1 MITAIS
7 CGSFLFN
14 AQAETFGDF
23 TYTDQGD
30 SVTITGYSAFP
41 FGAVNIPAEI
51 GGKPVTAI
59 GKKAF
64 YCVGVTAL
72 MIPGSVTSIGDYAF
86 GACHKLKEVTIPAGV
101 KSIGTG
107 AFFHCDG
114 MEKLTLS
121 TGLTTIGQDAFY
133 HCTKLTGVVIPDG
146 VTSIGDGAFFDCTAL
161 EQVSI
166 RGDLASPGN
175 WIFGQCEKIKRVT
188 FGNGVKTIPE
198 RIFSNCWNLES
209 VKIPRSVTSI
219 DEGAFSG
226 CRALKEVELPSS
238 LISIGGSAFYGSG
251 LTTVILPSSVES
263 IGDGAFS
270 GTSLTIVT
278 LPASVESI
286 GQRAFGYC
294 GTLKRAT
301 FLGNA
306 PALGNEAFVSAAD
319 AFTVYWYEGR
329 EGFTV
334 PTWQGYPAWMV
345 PKGPE
350 IAVYQPRG
358 FELVDGIGKK
368 SYGGQRV
375 GAKSP
380 PRTVTIRNRG
390 SRTLRDLSVK
400 AGGNHPDDFIIR
412 QPEVKNLPPGAATTF
427 KVSFKPMAQGS
438 RNAVI
443 RIRSNDSDEGVFEI
457 HFDGHGV
464 R

>member
-7 CGSFLFN
+7 CGTFLFN

-23 TYTDQGD
+23 TYTDHGD
-30 SVTITGYSAFP
+30 SVTITGYTAVSFS
-41 FGAVNIPAEI
+41 AVNIPAEI

-86 GACHKLKEVTIPAGV
+86 GSCHYLKAVTIPAGV

-107 AFFHCDG
+107 AFYYCES

-121 TGLTTIGQDAFY
+121 TGLTTIGEEAFGY
-133 HCTKLTGVVIPDG
+133 CAKLTEVVIPAG
-146 VTSIGDGAFFDCTAL
+146 VTSIGDGAFINCTAL

-166 RGDLASPGN
+166 GGDLVSIGS
-175 WIFGQCEKIKRVT
+175 WIFEGCGNIKRVT
-188 FGNGVKTIPE
+188 FGNGMKKIPGWLFA
-198 RIFSNCWNLES
+198 RCRVLSS
-209 VKIPRSVTSI
+209 VKIPRSVNSI

-238 LISIGGSAFYGSG
+238 LSSIGGGAFSG
-251 LTTVILPSSVES
+251 TSLTTVTLPASVES
-263 IGDGAFS
+263 IGDGAFF

-278 LPASVESI
+278 IPASVESI

-294 GTLKRAT
+294 GSLKRAT
-301 FLGNA
+301 FLGAA
-306 PALGNEAFVSAAD
+306 PALGDEAFVSAAD

-329 EGFTV
+329 EGFTA

-375 GAKSP
+375 GSKSP

-390 SRTLRDLSVK
+390 SRTLRDLSVT

-412 QPEVKNLPPGAATTF
+412 KLEVENLPPGAATTF
-427 KVSFKPMAQGS
+427 KVSFKPMAKGS

-443 RIRSNDSDEGVFEI
+443 RIRSNDSDEGSFEI
-457 HFDGHGV
+457 QFDGHGV
-464 R
+464 K

>member
-1 MITAIS
+1 MNPLRTLIITAIS
-7 CGSFLFN
+7 CGTFLFN

-23 TYTDQGD
+23 TYTDHGD
-30 SVTITGYSAFP
+30 SVTITGYTAVSFS
-41 FGAVNIPAEI
+41 AVNIPAEI

-72 MIPGSVTSIGDYAF
+72 TIPGSLTSIGDYAF
-86 GACHKLKEVTIPAGV
+86 GACHYLKTVTIPSGV
-101 KSIGTG
+101 KSIGAG
-107 AFFHCDG
+107 AFFHCEG

-121 TGLTTIGQDAFY
+121 TGLTTIGKDAFY

-146 VTSIGDGAFFDCTAL
+146 VTSIGDGAFLDCTAL

-166 RGDLASPGN
+166 GGDLASLGS
-175 WIFGQCEKIKRVT
+175 WIFEGCGNIKRVT
-188 FGNGVKTIPE
+188 FGDGVTKIPGWL
-198 RIFSNCWNLES
+198 FANCRVLTS
-209 VKIPRSVTSI
+209 VEIPRSVTSI

-226 CRALKEVELPSS
+226 CRALKEVELLGS
-238 LISIGGSAFYGSG
+238 LISIGGR
-251 LTTVILPSSVES
+251 
-263 IGDGAFS
+263 AFS
-270 GTSLTIVT
+270 GTGLTTVT

-294 GTLKRAT
+294 GAMKRAT

-306 PALGNEAFVSAAD
+306 PVLGSEAFVSAAD
-319 AFTVYWYEGR
+319 AFEVYWYEGR
-329 EGFTV
+329 EGFTA

-358 FELVDGIGKK
+358 FELADGIGKK

-375 GAKSP
+375 GTKSP

-427 KVSFKPMAQGS
+427 KVSFKPMAKGS

-443 RIRSNDSDEGVFEI
+443 RIRSNDSDESAFEI